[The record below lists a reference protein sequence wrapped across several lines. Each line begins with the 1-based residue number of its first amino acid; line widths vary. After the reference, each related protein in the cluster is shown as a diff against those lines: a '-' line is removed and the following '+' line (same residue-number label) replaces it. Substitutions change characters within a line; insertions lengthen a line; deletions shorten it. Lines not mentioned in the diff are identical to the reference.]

1 MSLQYPLFHGS
12 FRHIS
17 PLLGKEMK
25 INLKDVN
32 IKKKK
37 KIKNLH
43 KDGNK
48 VNVFMT
54 ADDKLNN
61 KLKLYR
67 IQTHIKNLIE
77 ISQSHKWLL
86 DLHVGCYR
94 IMENNIKICST
105 KCLYIQSRI
114 TDLHVTV
121 IAKRCF
127 FVSCYGKAAAEICT
141 KRQFVFY
148 WHIQYC

>member
-1 MSLQYPLFHGS
+1 
-12 FRHIS
+12 
-17 PLLGKEMK
+17 
-25 INLKDVN
+25 
-32 IKKKK
+32 
-37 KIKNLH
+37 
-43 KDGNK
+43 
-48 VNVFMT
+48 MT

-114 TDLHVTV
+114 TEHDTYMPPTCHCHCKTL
-121 IAKRCF
+121 F
-127 FVSCYGKAAAEICT
+127 FRELLWKGCS
-141 KRQFVFY
+141 
-148 WHIQYC
+148 